1 MRKVEKAEPAVC
13 AINGGNM
20 KESNYEITKKKTAQQ
35 FLQYD
40 QKTMIEKYHLDHD
53 EDYLYLT
60 FVSQLYRIDRTSG
73 LVVRCASDSLPEKEA
88 GYDEAMSIYDILCYA
103 KENCSLSGKYC
114 LTNSLKGIVK
124 TSVGHPGDGSFQKEK
139 MYFDKETGKLDEA
152 CRKLGG
158 VPAGK
163 GDVAYRI
170 QVFPF
175 LPVIFQFWNSD
186 EDFDAEIQFL
196 WDENTLQYMHF
207 ETLWYVMSHIVRRL
221 MEEAD
226 ADIFLVCD
234 R

>member
-1 MRKVEKAEPAVC
+1 
-13 AINGGNM
+13 M

-40 QKTMIEKYHLDHD
+40 QKTMIEKYHLEHD
-53 EDYLYLT
+53 ENNLYLT
-60 FVSQLYRIDRTSG
+60 FVNQVYRIDRTSG
-73 LVVRCASDSLPEKEA
+73 LVARCAAGSLPEKEA

-103 KENCSLSGKYC
+103 KENCSLSEKYC

-124 TSVGHPGDGSFQKEK
+124 TSVGHPGDGSFQEEK
-139 MYFDKETGKLDEA
+139 QYFDKETQKLDEA

-207 ETLWYVMSHIVRRL
+207 ETLWYVMSHIIRRL

-226 ADIFLVCD
+226 ADVFLICD

>member
-1 MRKVEKAEPAVC
+1 M
-13 AINGGNM
+13 
-20 KESNYEITKKKTAQQ
+20 
-35 FLQYD
+35 
-40 QKTMIEKYHLDHD
+40 
-53 EDYLYLT
+53 
-60 FVSQLYRIDRTSG
+60 
-73 LVVRCASDSLPEKEA
+73 
-88 GYDEAMSIYDILCYA
+88 
-103 KENCSLSGKYC
+103 
-114 LTNSLKGIVK
+114 K
-124 TSVGHPGDGSFQKEK
+124 TSVGHPGDGSFQEEK
-139 MYFDKETGKLDEA
+139 QYFDKETQKLDEA

-221 MEEAD
+221 MEEAE

>member
-1 MRKVEKAEPAVC
+1 
-13 AINGGNM
+13 M
-20 KESNYEITKKKTAQQ
+20 KESNYEITKKKTARQ

-40 QKTMIEKYHLDHD
+40 QETMIRKYHLEHD
-53 EDYLYLT
+53 EESLYLT

-73 LVVRCASDSLPEKEA
+73 LVERCAAGALLKKEA
-88 GYDEAMSIYDILCYA
+88 GYDEDMSIYDILCYA

-114 LTNSLKGIVK
+114 LTNSLKGIVR

-139 MYFDKETGKLDEA
+139 IYFDKETDKLSEA

-186 EDFDAEIQFL
+186 EDFEAEIQFL

-221 MEEAD
+221 VEEAE
-226 ADIFLVCD
+226 ADSLLLCG